1 MEPNPAMDIDG
12 WDTAMKTVIQA
23 NAYWHTAY
31 TLDDIE
37 VHGIRQLTQE
47 DIRAAAERGETWC
60 MVGRAVL
67 QADGG
72 LKLTAGAE
80 SLPIDHPLAK
90 ARWCDKVL
98 WNKTRSQGEQVHY
111 CLGASASGTPGN
123 MYLDMVLIARTI

>member
-1 MEPNPAMDIDG
+1 MDIDG

-37 VHGIRQLTQE
+37 AHGIRQLTRE

-60 MVGRAVL
+60 MVRRAVL

-72 LKLTAGAE
+72 
-80 SLPIDHPLAK
+80 S
-90 ARWCDKVL
+90 
-98 WNKTRSQGEQVHY
+98 
-111 CLGASASGTPGN
+111 
-123 MYLDMVLIARTI
+123 